1 MVKQVF
7 YILFLFLFP
16 LAFLHPQ
23 WQWQNPLPQGN
34 SLNSILYVNNQ
45 LIWASGTTGTLLK
58 STDGGDTWEF
68 IMLQERMSV
77 LDIFFINEDNGWLCG
92 ESEDVQLSYILGT
105 TNGGLSWEIQY
116 TQLIGGAFKSIVFAD
131 DNYGWSAGSSTDIL
145 HTTDGGQNWNVQ
157 AEANTNLLSI
167 FLLDSL
173 HLWITNSS
181 TYSPTLKTSDGG
193 LNWVAD
199 STTMR
204 AYDLH
209 FLDTLIGWAAG
220 WSSVS
225 KTTDGGLSWEEQYYK
240 LQENW
245 VDIFMLDENYGWT
258 VSSSG
263 IILATTNGGEDWV
276 EQNNPAI
283 SGLSSISFK
292 DSLNGITVGSFA
304 SLLKTSNGGIS
315 WENKTQSVSEA
326 YLFGLFFTD
335 ENTGWVAGDDG
346 AILKT
351 TDSGNNWI
359 IQNSGVN
366 KRINALYFIDNMTG
380 WGIGFEGTIINTTSG
395 GESWNI
401 NNSPTVLHLY
411 DIEFK
416 NYPVGW
422 IAAGGDLFLPGK
434 LFKTTNG
441 GGTWIEETS
450 ISLPPADDYEL
461 QFTSKDIGW
470 IMSSNHIVGGLQ
482 RLYRTTDG
490 GDSWDILLSNNSDS
504 VFQSM
509 YFINDSM
516 GWLSTYQKIFHT
528 SNGGIN
534 WERFEAPSILK
545 SIYFSDSLKGWGGA
559 STGEIYLTTNGGISW
574 EAQNSPMDNPINK
587 LTFYGDSYGW
597 AIGFLGNIIHTSN
610 GGISFL
616 DFNVVDTYPE
626 NFFLFQNYPNPFNP
640 ITTIRFEIPTSSVVN
655 LKIYDV
661 LGREIETLLNEV
673 KEAGT
678 YEVEF
683 DGSQLASGI
692 YFYRLTSGQFTSVKK
707 LILLK

>member
-1 MVKQVF
+1 MVKTVV
-7 YILFLFLFP
+7 YILFLFLF
-16 LAFLHPQ
+16 FLPELYPQ

-34 SLNSILYVNNQ
+34 SLNSILYVNDQ
-45 LIWASGTTGTLLK
+45 LVWACGTTGTLLK

-68 IMLQERMSV
+68 IMLQDRMYV
-77 LDIFFINEDNGWLCG
+77 RDIFFINDETGWLCG
-92 ESEDVQLSYILGT
+92 ESEDYELSYILGT
-105 TNGGLSWEIQY
+105 TNGGLTWEIQY
-116 TQLIGGAFKSIVFAD
+116 SQTQGGPFKSIVFAD
-131 DNYGWSAGSSTDIL
+131 DNYGWSAGSYTDIL
-145 HTTDGGQNWNVQ
+145 HTTDGGQNWFVQ
-157 AEANTNLLSI
+157 AEAHTKLLSI

-181 TYSPTLKTSDGG
+181 TYSPTLITSDGG

-199 STTMR
+199 STTML
-204 AYDLH
+204 AYDVH

-220 WSSVS
+220 WSSVT

-245 VDIFMLDENYGWT
+245 ADIFMLDENYGWT
-258 VSSSG
+258 VSSLG

-335 ENTGWVAGDDG
+335 KNTGWVAGDDG
-346 AILKT
+346 VILKT
-351 TDSGNNWI
+351 TDRGNNWI

-366 KRINALYFIDNMTG
+366 KRINELYFIDNITG

-401 NNSPTVLHLY
+401 NNSPTLLHLY

-422 IAAGGDLFLPGK
+422 IAGGDIFSPGK

-441 GGTWIEETS
+441 GGTWIAETS
-450 ISLPPADDYEL
+450 ISLPPAGDYEL

-470 IMSSNHIVGGLQ
+470 IMSSNHTVGGLQ

-490 GDSWDILLSNNSDS
+490 GANWDILLSNNSDT
-504 VFQSM
+504 VFVSM
-509 YFINDSM
+509 YFINDST
-516 GWLSTYQKIFHT
+516 GWISTYQKIFHT
-528 SNGGIN
+528 TNGGID
-534 WERFEAPSILK
+534 WERFEAPSIFN
-545 SIYFSDSLKGWGGA
+545 SIHFSDSSKGWGGA
-559 STGEIYLTTNGGISW
+559 STGEIYYTTDEGRNW

-587 LTFYGDSYGW
+587 LFFYGDNYGW

-610 GGISFL
+610 GGISLL
-616 DFNVVDTYPE
+616 DFNVVNTYPDD
-626 NFFLFQNYPNPFNP
+626 FILYQNYPNPFNP
-640 ITTIRFEIPTSSVVN
+640 TTKIKFEISTSSVIT
-655 LKIYDV
+655 LKIYDI
-661 LGREIETLLNEV
+661 LGRELKVLITAY
-673 KEAGT
+673 KT
-678 YEVEF
+678 YGKHEIVF
-683 DGSQLASGI
+683 DGSEFPSGV
-692 YFYRLTSGQFTSVKK
+692 YFYK
-707 LILLK
+707 LQTGNYLQTRKMILIK